1 MENISSKSYVT
12 VHYFSKVLRF
22 VESQHPHPPL
32 PFQFC
37 NGVPHLHNPGRHVGE
52 RGFLDVGM
60 VDGGDVLADGERQF
74 GDEVQV
80 GGERRMRAGEFGKQ
94 RFGVEQDGFN
104 VSGCGAGTGALF
116 ASGLAC
122 AGQQGDD
129 VFSSLRV
136 VGAHDVSNLSC
147 DGLGYGPDGRYAL
160 FNFKF
165 APARPFRPLSSNP
178 KNVRGA

>member
-1 MENISSKSYVT
+1 MSL
-12 VHYFSKVLRF
+12 FSRLVAAKRF
-22 VESQHPHPPL
+22 VVDGLNDFVEHQVSLLMTPDVR
-32 PFQFC
+32 FA
-37 NGVPHLHNPGRHVGE
+37 
-52 RGFLDVGM
+52 DVGM